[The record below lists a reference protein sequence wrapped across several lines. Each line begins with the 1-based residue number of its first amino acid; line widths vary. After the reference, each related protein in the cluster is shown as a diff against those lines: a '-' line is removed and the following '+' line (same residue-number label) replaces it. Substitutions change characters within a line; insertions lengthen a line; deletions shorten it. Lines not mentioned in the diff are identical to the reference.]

1 MLHLACVCLQ
11 VNSFEECVVYIVA
24 AVLDLMWLFK
34 GSVLCIEHY
43 SLGGG
48 GGGGRCLRP
57 ING

>member
-1 MLHLACVCLQ
+1 MPSVT

-48 GGGGRCLRP
+48 GGWQVP
-57 ING
+57 KA